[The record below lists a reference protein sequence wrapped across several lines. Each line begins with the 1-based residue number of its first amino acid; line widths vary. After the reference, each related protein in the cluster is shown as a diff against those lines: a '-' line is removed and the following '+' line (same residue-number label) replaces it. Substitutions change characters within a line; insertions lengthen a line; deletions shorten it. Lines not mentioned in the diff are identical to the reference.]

1 MLPIKLVKLAD
12 FGDQIFVLILAVE
25 RAIQASPVGP
35 ASVKSEETQHQLLHD
50 IQKQAKQS
58 PQERMI
64 QTEGRSNLK
73 NKLLITT

>member
-12 FGDQIFVLILAVE
+12 FGDQIFVLTFTVE
-25 RAIQASPVGP
+25 RANQAFPVGP
-35 ASVKSEETQHQLLHD
+35 VSVKSEETQHELPHD
-50 IQKQAKQS
+50 FQKQAKQS